1 MTKSDQET
9 VAPMIGEKWSIMRI
23 AVILLR
29 WVLGFIYFF
38 MKLMPTDNSRIVFLS
53 RQSDTPSEDFV
64 SLSARIKEFKPDVK
78 IVMITQRADNNI
90 KSMLSFAGAT
100 LRSMHH
106 LARARVCVLDS
117 YWPAVSVLKH
127 KKQLAVIQM
136 WHAMGK
142 IKKSGYQS
150 LGKKFGRNEMIAEEM
165 RMHRNYDV
173 VIAGGKAFNPFYC
186 ASFGIEENILYN
198 VGLPRMDDLREN
210 VESSKE
216 LFYSAYP
223 EFKGKRI
230 VLYAP
235 TFRKGKVLNPT
246 PLVKAFSAYED
257 TVLVVKLHPNQI
269 KSKTQIAAVECPE
282 IPTSAVLS
290 VAECVITDYSAI
302 SIEAAVLDK
311 PVYFYLFDY
320 DDYLSHNGLNVI
332 LPDELPSCVYTSAK
346 ALGRAIA
353 GGSYDRAAYEGFREK
368 YLPDMSGRAT
378 DKIANLIISCMEN
391 DKHDAIC
398 KSLSG
403 MADDGGKVG
412 SEDTV
417 CTGSL

>member
-1 MTKSDQET
+1 
-9 VAPMIGEKWSIMRI
+9 MRI

-29 WVLGFIYFF
+29 WVLNFIYFF
-38 MKLMPTDNSRIVFLS
+38 MKLLPADNNKILFLS
-53 RQSDTPSEDFV
+53 RQADSPSEDFM
-64 SLSARIKEFKPDVK
+64 SLSGRITEMKPEAR
-78 IVMITQRADNNI
+78 IVMITQRADNNF

-106 LARARVCVLDS
+106 LATARVCVLDS
-117 YWPAVSVLKH
+117 YWPAVSILKH
-127 KKQLAVIQM
+127 KEQLAVIQM

-150 LGKKFGRNEMIAEEM
+150 LGKKFGRSHMIAEEM

-186 ASFGIEENILYN
+186 ASFGIEEKILYN

-210 VESSKE
+210 VEKSRQ

-223 EFKGKRI
+223 QYKGKKI

-246 PLVKAFSAYED
+246 PLMRAFEND
-257 TVLVVKLHPNQI
+257 ENTVLVIKLHPNQT
-269 KSKTQIAAVECPE
+269 KSQARISAETCDEL
-282 IPTSAVLS
+282 PTSVVLS
-290 VAECVITDYSAI
+290 VADCVITDYSAI
-302 SIEAAVLDK
+302 TIEAAVLDK

-320 DDYLSHNGLNVI
+320 EDYISHNGLNVI
-332 LPDELPSCVYTSAK
+332 LPDELPKCVYTSARS
-346 ALGRAIA
+346 LSRAIRKRIYDHE
-353 GGSYDRAAYEGFREK
+353 SYEQFREK

-378 DKIANLIISCMEN
+378 DKIADLIISCMEN
-391 DKHDAIC
+391 DKHGAIR
-398 KSLSG
+398 KSLSKL
-403 MADDGGKVG
+403 ADDGSALG
-412 SEDTV
+412 SASSVRT
-417 CTGSL
+417 

>member
-1 MTKSDQET
+1 MTASDQNRC
-9 VAPMIGEKWSIMRI
+9 PGIGEKWSNMRI

-29 WVLGFIYFF
+29 WVLNFIYFF
-38 MKLMPTDNSRIVFLS
+38 MKLLPTDNNKIVFLS
-53 RQSDTPSEDFV
+53 RQSDTPSEDFM
-64 SLSARIKEFKPDVK
+64 SLSHRIEEFKPEAK
-78 IVMITQRADNNI
+78 IVMITQRADSNF
-90 KSMLSFAGAT
+90 KSMLSFACAT

-106 LARARVCVLDS
+106 LATARICVLDS

-127 KKQLAVIQM
+127 KEHLAVIQL

-150 LGKKFGRNEMIAEEM
+150 LGKKFGRSHMIAEEM

-186 ASFGIEENILYN
+186 ASFDIEENILYN

-210 VESSKE
+210 VEKSRQ
-216 LFYSAYP
+216 LFFSAYP
-223 EFKGKRI
+223 QYKGKRI

-246 PLVKAFSAYED
+246 ALVRAFEADEN

-269 KSKTQIAAVECPE
+269 KSKSRLTAVECDDV
-282 IPTSAVLS
+282 PTSVVLS
-290 VAECVITDYSAI
+290 VADCVITDYSAI
-302 SIEAAVLDK
+302 TIEAAVLDK

-332 LPDELPSCVYTSAK
+332 LPDELPKCVYTSAK
-346 ALGRAIA
+346 ALFKAVRNGV
-353 GGSYDRAAYEGFREK
+353 YDHRGYEAFRER

-378 DKIANLIISCMEN
+378 DKIANLIIGCMEN
-391 DKHDAIC
+391 DKHDTIR
-398 KSLSG
+398 KIISQQ
-403 MADDGGKVG
+403 ADDGSTLG
-412 SEDTV
+412 SKDTV
-417 CTGSL
+417 RT